1 MHSAPIAT
9 SCFAPTLRRAMLIAA
24 GAAMVCALLLP
35 PLLHFGAEAS
45 WADGLRWG
53 SAAGLGT
60 GALILLFWIMERAAN
75 ALLNLIPHR
84 AHRHPRRSTAN
95 NTAARA
101 GMMATLDAVEA
112 ELRRIGYWQIDAPD
126 LMARFASGELKSYL
140 DAPSFELWLQ
150 TVFLPNAR
158 KMINADQLPPS
169 SSVGVMAMRQYDYH
183 SFVEEAQALLRL
195 LIQFDAQAN
204 AYVGHDPLGG

>member
-1 MHSAPIAT
+1 MHLAPIAK
-9 SCFAPTLRRAMLIAA
+9 SSFAPTWRRALLVAA

-45 WADGLRWG
+45 WPDGLRWG
-53 SAAGLGT
+53 IAAGLGT
-60 GALILLFWIMERAAN
+60 GAMILVFWIMTRAAD

-84 AHRHPRRSTAN
+84 THRRPRRSAKN
-95 NTAARA
+95 SPAARTQ
-101 GMMATLDAVEA
+101 MMATLDAVEA
-112 ELRRIGYWQIDAPD
+112 ELRRIGYWQIDPPD

-158 KMINADQLPPS
+158 KMINADQLPPF

-183 SFVEEAQALLRL
+183 SFIEEAQALLRL